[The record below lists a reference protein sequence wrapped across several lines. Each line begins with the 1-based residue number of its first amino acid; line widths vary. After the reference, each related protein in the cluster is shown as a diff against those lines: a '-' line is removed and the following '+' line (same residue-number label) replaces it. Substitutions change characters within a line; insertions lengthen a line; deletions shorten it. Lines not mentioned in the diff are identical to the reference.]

1 MQRLQEKPLHRSA
14 SVLEPL
20 QDRLRTEVM
29 CLCIAGSYYTNAV
42 MICQFYQNRL
52 FSSGHISQR
61 LKRVCV
67 YLFFPWA
74 QFSGRHTQIL
84 GRERWGHCGVLPSP
98 LKRVS
103 LV

>member
-1 MQRLQEKPLHRSA
+1 MHRSA

-20 QDRLRTEVM
+20 QDRLGTEVI
-29 CLCIAGSYYTNAV
+29 CLCMAGSYYTNAV

-67 YLFFPWA
+67 YLFF
-74 QFSGRHTQIL
+74 SL
-84 GRERWGHCGVLPSP
+84 GAVLWKAYSDPREREMGALRNSTQSP
-98 LKRVS
+98 
-103 LV
+103 